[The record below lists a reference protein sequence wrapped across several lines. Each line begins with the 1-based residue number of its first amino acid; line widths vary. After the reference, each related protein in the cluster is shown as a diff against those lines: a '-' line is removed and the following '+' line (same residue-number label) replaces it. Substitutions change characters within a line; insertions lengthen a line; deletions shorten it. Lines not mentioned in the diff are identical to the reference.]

1 MSGFRLAQGGLIDRG
16 RPLRFRFE
24 GRDYQGFAGDSLA
37 SALLANGVGVVG
49 RSFKYHRPRGLL
61 SAGVDEPN
69 ALMQLG
75 EGAES
80 EPNPPA
86 TMIELAEGLTARAV
100 NCWPSLGFDL
110 GALNGLFGRFL
121 PAGFYYK
128 TFMWPCWHLYEGLIR
143 RVAGLGRAAQEPDP
157 DRYDRSFG
165 HCDVL
170 VVGSGPAGLAAARAA
185 AATGARVLLVEQDV
199 SLGGSLL
206 HDPARIDGQPGRQ
219 WVATVEAELRAAP
232 EVEILTRTTAFGYFD
247 HNGVALVQKFA
258 TSKPIRQRLWQI
270 RAKQVV
276 LATGALERPLV
287 FPGNDRPGVM
297 LAEAVRTY
305 IGRYAVAPGRQL
317 VLYTNNDVAYATL
330 DAAQA
335 AGITVAA
342 IIDSRRTPPPAR
354 VEQARRLGID
364 LLAGGAVLATRG
376 SPALNRA
383 LVRDGAGQQR
393 WIEADILAM
402 SGGRSPTV
410 HLFSQSGGKLAW
422 QERIAAFVPA
432 QSVQA
437 EASAGACAGR
447 FGLAAALEDGHAQG
461 VAAAERTGFTGAGG
475 TAPVAEPL
483 PDTAAIEPMW
493 QVDAPGKAFVDF
505 QSDVTTDDVVLSIQE
520 NFVSIEH
527 LKRYTALGMAT
538 DQGKSSNVNAL
549 AMMAAL
555 TDRAIPDVGV
565 TRFRPPY
572 TPVALSAYAG
582 EWRGELFR
590 PVRRLALHRWHAAQG
605 AVFEEYG
612 GWLRPARYER
622 TGEAG
627 PAAEQRE
634 ARAVRQAVG
643 LFDGSPLGKIEVSG
657 PDAATFLDRIYANA
671 MSSLKIGRARYGLM
685 LNELG
690 VVSDDGVTARLA
702 EDRFWLGTTGAGA
715 GRIAAWL
722 EEWLQCEWPQLR
734 VLVAPVTTAWAVL
747 TLSGPQARAV
757 LAAAGTDIALGAAEF
772 PHMTFRDGAVAG
784 VPARIF
790 RVSFTGEASYE
801 INVATDAAETVWQA
815 LMVAG
820 AAAGITPVGIDA
832 WMLLRTEKGYLH
844 IGGETDGTTRPDDIG
859 WGHVLKREQDFVGR
873 RSLTLPDA
881 VRPDR
886 PQFVGLE
893 VVGSSA
899 VLPVGAH
906 LVKAP
911 GAKISE
917 GYVTSSGFSPVLGR
931 GVALGMVNAGRSRL
945 GEILEVATGGM
956 TARVRITAPCAY
968 DREGGRLHG

>member
-1 MSGFRLAQGGLIDRG
+1 MSGFRLAQGGLIERD
-16 RPLRFRFE
+16 RPLNFRFE

-61 SAGVDEPN
+61 TAGVDEPN

-80 EPNPPA
+80 EPNPAA
-86 TMIELAEGLTARAV
+86 TMIELAEGLTTRAV
-100 NCWPSLGFDL
+100 NCWPSLRFDI
-110 GALNGLFGRFL
+110 GALNGLIGRFI

-128 TFMWPCWHLYEGLIR
+128 TFMWPSWHFYEGAIR
-143 RVAGLGRAAQEPDP
+143 RVAGLGKTAPEPDP
-157 DRYDRSFG
+157 DRYDHSFG

-170 VVGSGPAGLAAARAA
+170 VIGSGPAGLSAARSA
-185 AATGARVLLVEQDV
+185 AATGARVLLVEQDTR
-199 SLGGSLL
+199 LGGSLL
-206 HDPARIDGQPGRQ
+206 HDAAEIDGQRGLA
-219 WVATVEAELRAAP
+219 WVAAVEAALRAAP

-247 HNGVALVQKFA
+247 HNGIALVQKFA
-258 TSKPIRQRLWQI
+258 APKPIRQRLWQI

-317 VLYTNNDVAYATL
+317 VLYTNNDAAYATL
-330 DAAQA
+330 EATQQA
-335 AGITVAA
+335 GVTVAA

-376 SPALNRA
+376 SPVLRQILA
-383 LVRDGAGQQR
+383 RDGAGQQR
-393 WIEADILAM
+393 WIDADILAM
-402 SGGRSPTV
+402 SGGHSPTV

-422 QERIAAFVPA
+422 EAGIAAFTPGV
-432 QSVQA
+432 SVQA

-447 FGLAAALEDGHAQG
+447 FGLAMALQDGHARG
-461 VAAAERTGFTGAGG
+461 LAAAERAGFAASAVAPPAAAAADAG
-475 TAPVAEPL
+475 
-483 PDTAAIEPMW
+483 AIEPMW
-493 QVDAPGKAFVDF
+493 QVEASGKAFVDF
-505 QSDVTTDDVVLSIQE
+505 QSDVTTDDVALSIQE
-520 NFVSIEH
+520 NFTSIEH

-549 AMMAAL
+549 AMAAAL
-555 TDRAIPDVGV
+555 TDRSIPEVGV

-572 TPVALSAYAG
+572 TPVTLSAYAG
-582 EWRGELFR
+582 ERRRELFR
-590 PVRRLALHRWHAAQG
+590 PVRRLALHRWHDANG
-605 AVFEEYG
+605 AVFEEYS

-622 TGEAG
+622 AGETGL
-627 PAAEQRE
+627 AAEQRE
-634 ARAVRQAVG
+634 ARAVRAAVG

-657 PDAATFLDRIYANA
+657 PDAAIFLDRIYANA
-671 MSSLKIGRARYGLM
+671 MSSLKVGKARYGLM

-690 VVSDDGVTARLA
+690 VVIDDGVTARLA
-702 EDRFWLGTTGAGA
+702 ADRFWVGTTGAGA

-722 EEWLQCEWPQLR
+722 EEWLQCEWPHLR
-734 VLVAPVTTAWAVL
+734 VLIAPVTTAWAVL

-757 LAAAGTDIALGAAEF
+757 LAKAGTDIALGAAEF
-772 PHMTFRDGAVAG
+772 PHMSFRDGSVAG

-801 INVATDAAETVWQA
+801 INIATDAAVTVWLA
-815 LMVAG
+815 LMAAG
-820 AAAGITPVGIDA
+820 AEVGITPVGIDA

-859 WGHVLKREQDFVGR
+859 WGHVLKREGDFVGK

-881 VRPDR
+881 LRPER

-893 VVGSSA
+893 TVGSSA
-899 VLPVGAH
+899 VLPIGAH
-906 LVKAP
+906 LVKTP

-917 GYVTSSGFSPVLGR
+917 GYVTSSGFSPILGR

-945 GEILEVATGGM
+945 GEILEVATGGV
-956 TARVRITAPCAY
+956 TARVRITTPCAY
-968 DREGGRLHG
+968 DPEGGRLHA